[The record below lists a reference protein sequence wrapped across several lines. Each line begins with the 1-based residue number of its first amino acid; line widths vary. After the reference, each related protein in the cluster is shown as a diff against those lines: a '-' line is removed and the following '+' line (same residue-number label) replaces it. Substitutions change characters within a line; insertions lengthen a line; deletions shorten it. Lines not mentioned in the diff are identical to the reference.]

1 MHLFDKGIYLIV
13 SQPFV
18 RQGSHIQLVCDYH
31 YIVQSPNKLSKT
43 SEEPIKPTPMQ
54 KNRAVLLC
62 LGIVKYHSRLKSGC
76 WLEAVTKW
84 NFSFLLQGCPSG
96 CYCSVTKLCLAL
108 HDPMDCSMPSFPVFH
123 YLLEFAHIHVHWVGD
138 AIQPSHALPSHPLS
152 PLSPAVNLSQ
162 HQGLFQWVDSSH
174 QVTKALELQHQSF
187 QWILRADFHGYIRLI
202 ENYLL

>member
-1 MHLFDKGIYLIV
+1 
-13 SQPFV
+13 
-18 RQGSHIQLVCDYH
+18 
-31 YIVQSPNKLSKT
+31 
-43 SEEPIKPTPMQ
+43 MQ

-138 AIQPSHALPSHPLS
+138 AIQPSHPLS
-152 PLSPAVNLSQ
+152 PSSPLALNLSQ

>member
-1 MHLFDKGIYLIV
+1 
-13 SQPFV
+13 
-18 RQGSHIQLVCDYH
+18 
-31 YIVQSPNKLSKT
+31 
-43 SEEPIKPTPMQ
+43 MQ

-138 AIQPSHALPSHPLS
+138 AIQPSHPLPSHPLS